1 MFIGIFDHSSINTFV
16 LDDKAWLAVSSLAHI
31 PKVFR
36 LRSGNYAGQVGP
48 STPNLSSMSLWTWLC
63 KLVYS
68 HVGTGRGYP
77 QLFHK
82 ALYTIELCC
91 GLAGSVSG
99 SLLHRLIQLFW
110 HLDWYSAVKSIC
122 PLADLFTLAYLLPSR
137 FSTDAPQ
144 ETVLTP
150 CLFTIYTTD
159 FSQVCLHTI
168 VTHKINLALF

>member
-1 MFIGIFDHSSINTFV
+1 MNTRITLFKIILHKCLNSTPPRIAILSWWRGLCVPGFNIIEFSVFIGIFEHSSINTFV
-16 LDDKAWLAVSSLAHI
+16 LDDKAWLTVSSLAHI

-68 HVGTGRGYP
+68 RVGTGRGYP

-91 GLAGSVSG
+91 GLAGSVSA
-99 SLLHRLIQLFW
+99 SLLHRPIQLFW
-110 HLDWYSAVKSIC
+110 HLD
-122 PLADLFTLAYLLPSR
+122 
-137 FSTDAPQ
+137 
-144 ETVLTP
+144 
-150 CLFTIYTTD
+150 
-159 FSQVCLHTI
+159 
-168 VTHKINLALF
+168 